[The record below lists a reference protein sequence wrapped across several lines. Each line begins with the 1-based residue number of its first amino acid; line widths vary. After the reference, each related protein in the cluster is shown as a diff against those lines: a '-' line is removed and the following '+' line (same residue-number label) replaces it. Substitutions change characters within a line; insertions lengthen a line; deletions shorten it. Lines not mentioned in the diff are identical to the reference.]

1 MIPSQLYELSPSC
14 CVITKVVYLFKL
26 GACVTLTIPL

>member
-14 CVITKVVYLFKL
+14 CVITKVMYLFKL
-26 GACVTLTIPL
+26 GACVILTIPL